1 MTFDRDRVMSSKFEP
16 RTANVPIKNSD
27 LTEFFESEEPVWKV
41 RGMTGEELGKVMEA
55 VQNTERIQEAVG
67 ALLSDSSPDIVKGV
81 RKLFNRERPD
91 DVIKRIESLVLASLE
106 PECDLQMAVKVLK
119 FFPIEFYAITNKIN
133 TLTGLGH
140 SIAKKKPSGETR
152 Q

>member
-1 MTFDRDRVMSSKFEP
+1 MTFDRDRFMSSKFEP
-16 RTANVPIKNSD
+16 RTADVQIKNSD

-55 VQNTERIQEAVG
+55 VQNTERIQEAVR
-67 ALLSDSSPDIVKGV
+67 ALLSDSSPDIVEGV

-91 DVIKRIESLVLASLE
+91 DVIKRIESLVLASVE

-119 FFPIEFYAITNKIN
+119 HFPVEFYAITNKIN
-133 TLTGLGH
+133 ALTGLGH